1 VADAS
6 LILERIASVSWLDWG
21 RRLLPGLTREV
32 EKQLRQMQGRT
43 RSDSDDERRRLRQE
57 EKLDLFIAG
66 AITQSAYE
74 NNSDQSDVEMGDA
87 EDDQLAVEEPELA
100 VTVSRAAEGGKG
112 KGKAMETEASRD
124 AKDPAVVPR
133 NGVLVKSYHLEISKC
148 LLSLRLRRRLG
159 ASDVPPTSKPPST
172 ATSSRAP
179 IAARSARRTRKSVLF
194 R

>member
-1 VADAS
+1 MADAS
-6 LILERIASVSWLDWG
+6 LILEQITSVSWLDWG

-87 EDDQLAVEEPELA
+87 EEDQLAVEEPESAHDSVNLA
-100 VTVSRAAEGGKG
+100 RYLR
-112 KGKAMETEASRD
+112 ETDFYGIAQI
-124 AKDPAVVPR
+124 A
-133 NGVLVKSYHLEISKC
+133 GQ
-148 LLSLRLRRRLG
+148 
-159 ASDVPPTSKPPST
+159 PTS
-172 ATSSRAP
+172 AD
-179 IAARSARRTRKSVLF
+179 
-194 R
+194 